1 MMKKTIIVCS
11 VLLLAL
17 NVTSVNAAS
26 KAKSYKNC
34 TELRKDYKGGVAQS
48 SSAKNEG
55 GKTKHKPHVSKEL
68 YNANKKLD
76 RDKDLIAC
84 EK

>member
-1 MMKKTIIVCS
+1 MMKKTILVCS

-48 SSAKNEG
+48 SSAK
-55 GKTKHKPHVSKEL
+55 TKVVKPNTSLMFPKNFIMRIRNWIEI
-68 YNANKKLD
+68 K
-76 RDKDLIAC
+76 I
-84 EK
+84 